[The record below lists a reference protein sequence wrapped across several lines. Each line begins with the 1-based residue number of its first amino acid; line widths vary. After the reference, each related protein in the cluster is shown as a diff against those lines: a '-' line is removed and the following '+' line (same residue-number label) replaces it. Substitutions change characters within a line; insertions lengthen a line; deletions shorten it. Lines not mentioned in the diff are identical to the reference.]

1 MLATQLNSLVTSN
14 AIQKNGII
22 RLTKYLCNTV
32 SGRRIVILLSL
43 EIVSGD
49 IGFMIGICKHTLAML
64 RQSGNPVG
72 VREDGAVEEQPAAL
86 AAAPQPTVAP
96 HTYLTPAA
104 PPAAVNHGT
113 HLPHLQLVYHSEP
126 VTFPLATRSP
136 CTR

>member
-49 IGFMIGICKHTLAML
+49 IGFIIGMYKYTLRIF
-64 RQSGNPVG
+64 RQSGNPAG
-72 VREDGAVEEQPAAL
+72 VREDGGMEEQPAAP
-86 AAAPQPTVAP
+86 AAAPQVTAAP

-104 PPAAVNHGT
+104 PPAAVHQGT
-113 HLPHLQLVYHSEP
+113 PLPHLHLVCHP
-126 VTFPLATRSP
+126 
-136 CTR
+136 